1 MWALAVKVQL
11 KMSDQAERRRA
22 WWTYD
27 YYLSCETAIST
38 GLMLTLCR
46 PALQE

>member
-27 YYLSCETAIST
+27 YNLSCEAAIST
-38 GLMLTLCR
+38 SLMLALCLL
-46 PALQE
+46 ALQE